1 MQLYHIFSSKKPLLC
16 ILTIYGKFLFNY
28 VQLALVRTL
37 VDGGYSPRWGHR
49 WGQMGTEQ
57 MGSGTSVPFR
67 CQIRLFSSK
76 PANGDRYLRPPL
88 RLLQQKGDAYLAPIC
103 FFISNAVGVIANP
116 PFAVS
121 RMFSG
126 ISAPI
131 LRMASITSSTGIALL
146 IPARDI

>member
-1 MQLYHIFSSKKPLLC
+1 MFFHQKKPLLC

-28 VQLALVRTL
+28 VQLALARTL
-37 VDGGYSPRWGHR
+37 VDGGYGPKWGHR
-49 WGQMGTEQ
+49 WGQ

-88 RLLQQKGDAYLAPIC
+88 RLLRQRGDDYLAPIC

>member
-1 MQLYHIFSSKKPLLC
+1 MTAGIVL
-16 ILTIYGKFLFNY
+16 
-28 VQLALVRTL
+28 
-37 VDGGYSPRWGHR
+37 DGDTDRGTDGVRWG
-49 WGQMGTEQ
+49 Q

-76 PANGDRYLRPPL
+76 PANGVRYLRPPL
-88 RLLQQKGDAYLAPIC
+88 RLLRQRGDDYLAPIC

>member
-28 VQLALVRTL
+28 VQLALARAL
-37 VDGGYSPRWGHR
+37 VDGSWGL
-49 WGQMGTEQ
+49 Q

-67 CQIRLFSSK
+67 CQIYPFSSK
-76 PANGDRYLRPPL
+76 PAKGVRYLRPP
-88 RLLQQKGDAYLAPIC
+88 RVPPPYFGKKGDDYRAPIC

-146 IPARDI
+146 IPARHI